1 VAERALGDPNA
12 IHFGLKSTVSRAG
25 YPAGYL
31 LALGYAVVMSL
42 FRLGS
47 DKGLETLSSL
57 HANSGAYQQPTEWS
71 PDDAA
76 SLAQELRGLS
86 QFTLDPTL
94 LDAAG
99 RLAAVAE
106 ACASSAEPS
115 ERLLIRFT

>member
-1 VAERALGDPNA
+1 MAEQALGDANA
-12 IHFGLKSTVSRAG
+12 IHVGLKSTVSRAG
-25 YPAGYL
+25 YPAGYR
-31 LALGYAVVMSL
+31 LALRYAVVMSL

-57 HANSGAYQQPTEWS
+57 HANSGAYEQPTEWS
-71 PDDAA
+71 PEDAA
-76 SLAQELRGLS
+76 AIAQELRALS
-86 QFTLDPTL
+86 QFTSDPTL

-99 RLAAVAE
+99 RWAAVAE